1 MAELLSVCSPSGVN
15 YGGQFSGKKEIFFF
29 CCSQTPL
36 KQSLRTKTPAYS
48 TLTFAHLHCG
58 KGFSMKNMKFISYF
72 PN

>member
-15 YGGQFSGKKEIFFF
+15 YGGQFSGKKE
-29 CCSQTPL
+29 
-36 KQSLRTKTPAYS
+36 TPAYS